1 MVEITR
7 TSVIELLTSDW
18 GNYVEEYR
26 KFSPAEQQEFLKR
39 QGYARFAD
47 LIAHFT
53 AWWELAMNVIAIKQQ
68 DPAYFF
74 PDINV
79 DEFNAA
85 AVEGVKDLTEEQVLD
100 KFEQTRLRFIECVK
114 NLSDAD
120 FQNPNI
126 IRQLEIDVFGH
137 LGEHEI
143 KKT

>member
-7 TSVIELLTSDW
+7 KSVIESLTTVW

-26 KFSPAEQQEFLKR
+26 KLSPAEQQEFMKR
-39 QGYARFAD
+39 QGYARLAD
-47 LIAHFT
+47 LVAHFT
-53 AWWELAMNVIAIKQQ
+53 AWWELAMNVIAIKQK

-85 AVEGVKDLTEEQVLD
+85 AVEGAKDLSEEQVLN
-100 KFEQTRLRFIECVK
+100 KFEQTRLRFVECVK
-114 NLSDAD
+114 NLSDVD
-120 FQNPNI
+120 LENPNI

-137 LGEHEI
+137 LGEHAI

>member
-1 MVEITR
+1 MNKRDIVNKLEVEWPQLIG
-7 TSVIELLTSDW
+7 SYKKLDP
-18 GNYVEEYR
+18 G
-26 KFSPAEQQEFLKR
+26 QQALYLHN

-47 LIAHFT
+47 LVAHFT
-53 AWWELAMNVIAIKQQ
+53 AWWELAMKVIAIKQK

-85 AVEGVKDLTEEQVLD
+85 AVEDAKDLSEEQVLAV
-100 KFEQTRLRFIECVK
+100 FEQTRIKFIECVR
-114 NLSDAD
+114 NLSEGDLE
-120 FQNPNI
+120 NPNI
-126 IRQLEIDVFGH
+126 IKQLEIDVFGH